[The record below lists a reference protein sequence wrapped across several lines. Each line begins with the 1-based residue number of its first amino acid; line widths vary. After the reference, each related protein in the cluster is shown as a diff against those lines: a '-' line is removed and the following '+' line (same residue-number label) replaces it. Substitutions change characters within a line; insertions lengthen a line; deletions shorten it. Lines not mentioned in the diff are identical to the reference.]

1 MFYFLLPFFPI
12 RKDQLW
18 QKSLGYLLVD
28 LSTDFYWPFLDLEIG
43 TQLTSEKTYRLKED
57 F

>member
-43 TQLTSEKTYRLKED
+43 IQLTSEKTYRLKED